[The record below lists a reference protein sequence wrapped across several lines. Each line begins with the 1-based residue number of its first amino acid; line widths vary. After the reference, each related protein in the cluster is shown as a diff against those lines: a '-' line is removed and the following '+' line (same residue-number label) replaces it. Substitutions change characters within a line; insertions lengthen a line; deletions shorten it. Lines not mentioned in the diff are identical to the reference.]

1 MSQLHEDPRLTAYAL
16 GELSGEAQLE
26 IEALLARDA
35 RAGIELEAIVEVQSR
50 LERALAVSSSPALS
64 ARRRASLRAALA
76 ERTAAPNGAASKDT
90 PVPAQQRARSATA
103 RRRVGMLLAALVPA
117 GVALLVFRADPKQ
130 DELVVNTLTVAQS
143 IQLTASPP
151 DVSQAAP
158 DPQRELLSTASERTA
173 EPPEMLAQRAAR
185 SAVSNWAGPLAEG
198 PVAHAAERPMRMA
211 LSAPRASAVLPAP
224 EVQSD
229 GSPRTGLG
237 GDRAQ
242 HESYDANEDNPFV
255 QVSTDPRSTFSIDVD
270 TASYALVR
278 RFLDAGNLPPQGAVR
293 IEELVNYFSYR
304 YPQPKG
310 DAPVSVVASL
320 GQAPWNPQHQLV
332 RVALQARH
340 VAASARPPANLV
352 FLIDVSGSMAAPNKL
367 ELVKYGLRQL
377 TRSLGARDR
386 VSIVTYAGN
395 SGLVLAPTL
404 GSGRGEILQAIDRL
418 EAGGSTNGGA
428 GIELAYSLARQHFVA
443 GSVNR
448 VLLATDGDFNVGVTS
463 PSALVELVQRQAK
476 TGVFLSVLGFGDG
489 NYQDSMLEKLADR
502 GNGNYAYIDAPA
514 EAEKV
519 LVEQA
524 TGTLLTLARDV
535 KLQIEF
541 NPAEVAEFRLIGYEN
556 RKLEHQDF
564 NDDTKDA
571 GELGADHSVTALY
584 ELVRAGKALATPRVD
599 PLVYQADGKAVTLP
613 ANDLE
618 GQLLHI
624 KLRYQPPSGGPSRL
638 LEQTLN
644 DPVRDLDSDF
654 RFAAAVAEFGL
665 LLRHSPHRAQASY
678 AQVLKLA
685 ESSLGDGPD
694 RKARAQFVELVRQ
707 ARQLDQASDASARPR
722 PTDPFEFHF
731 D

>member
-16 GELSGEAQLE
+16 GELSGEEQLE

-35 RAGIELEAIVEVQSR
+35 RARIELEAIVEVQSR

-76 ERTAAPNGAASKDT
+76 ERRASTAPNGAAPKDT
-90 PVPAQQRARSATA
+90 PAPAQRRAHSAKS
-103 RRRVGMLLAALVPA
+103 RRRIWMLLAALVPA

-130 DELVVNTLTVAQS
+130 DELVVNTLTVAQT

-151 DVSQAAP
+151 DVAQAAP
-158 DPQRELLSTASERTA
+158 DPERELLSTESERTA
-173 EPPEMLAQRAAR
+173 ARAP
-185 SAVSNWAGPLAEG
+185 VSSLLGPLAEG
-198 PVAHAAERPMRMA
+198 RVAAEQERWGALGDRASLSRRVPRGAAAHVEGLA
-211 LSAPRASAVLPAP
+211 LSTPRATAALPPP
-224 EVQSD
+224 ELLRE
-229 GSPRTGLG
+229 GSPRLNLG
-237 GDRAQ
+237 GDGAQ
-242 HESYDANEDNPFV
+242 RESYDANEDNPFV
-255 QVSTDPRSTFSIDVD
+255 QVSTDPRSTFSVDVD

-278 RFLDAGNLPPQGAVR
+278 RFLDAGSLPPRGAVR

-304 YPQPKG
+304 YLRPNG

-340 VAASARPPANLV
+340 VAASARPAANLV

-377 TRSLGARDR
+377 TRSLGAQDR

-404 GSGRGEILQAIDRL
+404 GSGRSEILQAIDRL

-463 PSALVELVQRQAK
+463 PSELVELVQRQAK

-524 TGTLLTLARDV
+524 TGTLLTLAKDV
-535 KLQIEF
+535 KLQLEF
-541 NPAEVAEFRLIGYEN
+541 NPAEVAEFR
-556 RKLEHQDF
+556 
-564 NDDTKDA
+564 
-571 GELGADHSVTALY
+571 
-584 ELVRAGKALATPRVD
+584 
-599 PLVYQADGKAVTLP
+599 
-613 ANDLE
+613 
-618 GQLLHI
+618 
-624 KLRYQPPSGGPSRL
+624 
-638 LEQTLN
+638 
-644 DPVRDLDSDF
+644 
-654 RFAAAVAEFGL
+654 
-665 LLRHSPHRAQASY
+665 
-678 AQVLKLA
+678 
-685 ESSLGDGPD
+685 
-694 RKARAQFVELVRQ
+694 
-707 ARQLDQASDASARPR
+707 
-722 PTDPFEFHF
+722 
-731 D
+731 